1 MAALASGRPVIA
13 SRLPAFRELADDGD
27 CLVLVSPNAPFE
39 LAEAI
44 ALLADDPD
52 RGKRLTT
59 NARTLCLDRSPE
71 VVAELHTQVYRLGTR
86 ASRAASRAPR
96 SI

>member
-1 MAALASGRPVIA
+1 M
-13 SRLPAFRELADDGD
+13 
-27 CLVLVSPNAPFE
+27 VLVSPNAPLE

-71 VVAELHTQVYRLGTR
+71 VVAELHAQVYGIRTR
-86 ASRAASRAPR
+86 ASLAPSGAPR
-96 SI
+96 SLPTGHALAATASA